1 MSMNRFK
8 QDYKVDGWPVFDTT
22 TQKLLS
28 TDEII
33 ENLNRMNSASQ
44 RVTQLECSLYLALN
58 ALDFD
63 AGDWNEVSVLRHLR
77 EQIDLGR
84 NYLRNA
90 FDQEAMER
98 LSEQFQRMA
107 ENGDTR

>member
-1 MSMNRFK
+1 MAN
-8 QDYKVDGWPVFDTT
+8 TT
-22 TQKLLS
+22 NTNEQLQQISRL
-28 TDEII
+28 
-33 ENLNRMNSASQ
+33 SQ
-44 RVTQLECSLYLALN
+44 RITQLECSLYLALN

-63 AGDWNEVSVLRHLR
+63 AGDWNEESVLRHLR

-98 LSEQFQRMA
+98 MVKRFESLSEK
-107 ENGDTR
+107 GGLK